1 MVRIPVNESERLQN
15 MIIKTQFHQCSPLGC
30 KIKHTMQNQTFK
42 NERVFQNN
50 AFISKFCWDRLL
62 HVERKSLKT
71 RLKRT
76 RKIFS
81 K

>member
-15 MIIKTQFHQCSPLGC
+15 MIIKTQFHQCSPTW
-30 KIKHTMQNQTFK
+30 IQNQTYK

-50 AFISKFCWDRLL
+50 AFISKFCWDRIL
-62 HVERKSLKT
+62 HVEHKKSENKVE
-71 RLKRT
+71 KD
-76 RKIFS
+76 KKSAVFS